1 MTGQTPVHANILT
14 IDVEDWGQSAP
25 DVYYPALA
33 TTREMVPPTER
44 VVTNTRRL
52 LGVLAELGVRTTCFV
67 LGSVAERFPGLVRE
81 IAAAGHE
88 VASHG
93 YGHRPVYAQ
102 TPEAFRE
109 DVRRS
114 LDALQDALG
123 HPVRGY
129 RAPYFSITRQSQWA
143 LPILAELGF
152 AFDASLFP
160 CHPFYYRF
168 PGWRGWPHAERYP
181 HVLNV
186 GGRLLHEVPTTT
198 VSVLGQHLPFA
209 GGAYLR
215 FLPLGFFRQAVREA
229 NGHGYP
235 AVLYLHPHDLDWE
248 ELRQPVPGENLRI
261 RFLRW
266 FLNAG
271 RTRNAQRLRRLVEG
285 YTFTTIGE
293 WLATRPAPAEAMA
306 LHVQA

>member
-1 MTGQTPVHANILT
+1 VTEIAVLANILT

-25 DVYYPALA
+25 DVYYPARA
-33 TTREMVPPTER
+33 STREMVPPTER
-44 VVTNTRRL
+44 VVANTVRL
-52 LGVLAELGVRTTCFV
+52 LGIIGDLGVRTTCFV

-93 YGHRPVYAQ
+93 YGHRPVYAM
-102 TPEAFRE
+102 TPEEFTR

-114 LDALQDALG
+114 LDALEDALG
-123 HPVRGY
+123 RPVRGF
-129 RAPYFSITRQSQWA
+129 RAPYFSITRESRWA
-143 LPILAELGF
+143 LPILAEQGLE
-152 AFDASLFP
+152 FDASLFP
-160 CHPFYYRF
+160 CHPAYYRF
-168 PGWRGWPHAERYP
+168 PGWSGWPQAERYP
-181 HVLNV
+181 HVLDV

-215 FLPLGFFRQAVREA
+215 FLPMALFRQAVREA

-235 AVLYLHPHDLDWE
+235 AVFYLHPHDLDAE
-248 ELRQPVPGENLRI
+248 ELRRPVPGEDLRI
-261 RFLRW
+261 RLLRW

-271 RTRNAQRLRRLVEG
+271 RTRNANRLRQLVRG
-285 YTFTTIGE
+285 YTFTTVGE
-293 WLATRPAPAEAMA
+293 WLAARPAPAEAMA
-306 LHVQA
+306 LRVQA